1 MDLQRIALN
10 LYSYGYAA
18 GFVRDERALNRIASV
33 TIQSL
38 PLMAKSFGLGGIE
51 FPFDVCF
58 GDRVHEGMA
67 WIRTMQRSGL
77 RVAVDIEQFRVDTL
91 ARVLPLLRQEGIT
104 WCRIKIPLTLYGGA
118 QYRTPEFGQSKG
130 RFIADLRLLL
140 PLLRTLDMRLLVEN
154 HQDCFVQDLLDILRA
169 TSTEQICLNWDTG
182 NALATGTTPEQW
194 YDVLGAYIGNIHVK
208 DYRLVAMPNGVGLLR
223 CALGD
228 GVVDV
233 RAQLS
238 RALSE
243 HPSVPLSIELGAHVT
258 RIAEVFEH
266 AYWDAMLPV
275 DRVRKETYMEFLQQ
289 QNILPAGTATPF
301 EQKKSPMEI
310 VAGEHEDMRR
320 SVDALACLEL

>member
-18 GFVRDERALNRIASV
+18 GFVHDERVPNRTASV

-38 PLMAKSFGLGGIE
+38 PMMAKSFGLGGIE

-58 GDRVHEGMA
+58 GDRPHEGA
-67 WIRTMQRSGL
+67 TWIRTVQRSGL
-77 RVAVDIEQFRVDTL
+77 RVAVDIEQFRVDTI
-91 ARVLPLLRQEGIT
+91 ARALPLLRQEGIM

-169 TSTEQICLNWDTG
+169 TSTEQVGLNWDTG
-182 NALATGTTPEQW
+182 NALATGTTPQQW
-194 YDVLGAYIGNIHVK
+194 VDALGAFVGNIHVK
-208 DYRLVAMPNGVGLLR
+208 DYRFVSTPKGVGLLR

-228 GVVDV
+228 GVVDI
-233 RAQLS
+233 RAQLR
-238 RALSE
+238 RALRE
-243 HPSVPLSIELGAHVT
+243 HPNVPLSIELGAQVT
-258 RIAEVFEH
+258 RVVDVFER

-275 DRVRKETYMEFLQQ
+275 DRARHETYMEFLQR
-289 QNILPAGTATPF
+289 QNILPAGTGTPF
-301 EQKKSPMEI
+301 EQNKSPMEI

-320 SVDALACLEL
+320 SVDALARLEL